1 MQPKQ
6 NNCASVVRQLD
17 QQTVKGNIRGTLS
30 LVMLWKTST
39 FKGLL

>member
-17 QQTVKGNIRGTLS
+17 QQTVKGKYQRNFISRNVVENID
-30 LVMLWKTST
+30 
-39 FKGLL
+39 F